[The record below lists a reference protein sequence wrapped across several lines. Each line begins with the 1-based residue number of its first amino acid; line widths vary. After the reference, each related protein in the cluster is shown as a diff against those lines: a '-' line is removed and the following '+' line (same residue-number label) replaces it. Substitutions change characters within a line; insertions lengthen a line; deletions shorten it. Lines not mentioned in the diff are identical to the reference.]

1 MLMPTAGSNF
11 NANDVLQFKLIKAAK
26 ERNNNQG
33 NTISRNIESIKKTPR
48 FEENSDGNH
57 ERKKL
62 TKNLIK
68 DYSSDEDNQQNNSD
82 GKYYNKC
89 YQNHVVSDKFESN
102 DKERNYTPKVK
113 ISSSSRKRPVDSLS
127 VLKNRKISK
136 AVRRKQSTRSEDE
149 EY

>member
-11 NANDVLQFKLIKAAK
+11 NASDVLQFKLIKAAK

-62 TKNLIK
+62 KNNLIK
-68 DYSSDEDNQQNNSD
+68 DYSSDEDNQQNNGD

-89 YQNHVVSDKFESN
+89 YQNHVAADKFESS
-102 DKERNYTPKVK
+102 DKESNYTPKVK

-136 AVRRKQSTRSEDE
+136 AVRRKQSARSEDE
-149 EY
+149 EC

>member
-1 MLMPTAGSNF
+1 MPTAGRNF
-11 NANDVLQFKLIKAAK
+11 NASDVLQFKLIKAAK

-33 NTISRNIESIKKTPR
+33 NAISRNIESIKKTPR

-62 TKNLIK
+62 AKNIIK
-68 DYSSDEDNQQNNSD
+68 DYSSDEDDQQNNGD
-82 GKYYNKC
+82 GKYYNKF
-89 YQNHVVSDKFESN
+89 YQNHVIADKFESS
-102 DKERNYTPKVK
+102 DKESIYTPKIK
-113 ISSSSRKRPVDSLS
+113 ISSSSRKRPVDSLP

-136 AVRRKQSTRSEDE
+136 AVRRKESTRSEDE

>member
-11 NANDVLQFKLIKAAK
+11 NASDVLQFKLIKAAK

-62 TKNLIK
+62 KNNLIK
-68 DYSSDEDNQQNNSD
+68 DYSSDEDNQQNNGD

-89 YQNHVVSDKFESN
+89 YQNHVVADKFESS
-102 DKERNYTPKVK
+102 DKESNYTPKVK